1 MWANWANR
9 QIVTRPPFMGFIGHA
24 GDESGPVPDAARGD
38 PIPRA
43 AGPPR
48 CLLREESTPR
58 PTKEAAG
65 GGAVNVP
72 ATAGFD
78 LRRS

>member
-1 MWANWANR
+1 
-9 QIVTRPPFMGFIGHA
+9 MGFIGHA

-65 GGAVNVP
+65 GGGSKCACDGRV
-72 ATAGFD
+72 
-78 LRRS
+78 RSAA